1 MEKILYMY
9 VLLFPFFSF
18 SLPLIFPLV
27 AATSIY
33 HFLIAA
39 IKFFLYFFQRNW
51 SPLFFISRSSPFSV
65 IHVNRVIGS
74 LRADDFLKTKNQIF

>member
-1 MEKILYMY
+1 MEKMLYMY
-9 VLLFPFFSF
+9 VLLFPFFFF
-18 SLPLIFPLV
+18 SLPLISPLV

-39 IKFFLYFFQRNW
+39 IKFFVFFLTKLV
-51 SPLFFISRSSPFSV
+51 SFVFIFRSSPFSI

-74 LRADDFLKTKNQIF
+74 WRADDFLKTKNQIF